1 MTNHKTKLKY
11 FDKVLYNLE
20 TLANKIDEECPQE
33 CRTDALSEIIWDS
46 YDLVKEVTIDNR
58 LENQDDE
65 HGNTT
70 VAL

>member
-1 MTNHKTKLKY
+1 MTNPKTKLKY

-20 TLANKIDEECPQE
+20 SLANKIDEECPQE
-33 CRTDALSEIIWDS
+33 YRTDGLSEIIWNS
-46 YDLVKEVTIDNR
+46 YDLIKEVTVDNR

-65 HGNTT
+65 KGSTS

>member
-1 MTNHKTKLKY
+1 MTNPKTKLKY

-20 TLANKIDEECPQE
+20 SLANKIDEECPQE
-33 CRTDALSEIIWDS
+33 YRTDGLSEIIWNS
-46 YDLVKEVTIDNR
+46 YDLIKEVTVDNR

-65 HGNTT
+65 KGSTH

>member
-1 MTNHKTKLKY
+1 MTNPKTKLKY

-20 TLANKIDEECPQE
+20 SLANKIDEDCPQE
-33 CRTDALSEIIWDS
+33 YRTDGLSEIIWNS
-46 YDLVKEVTIDNR
+46 YDLVKEVTVNNR

-65 HGNTT
+65 KGSTS

>member
-20 TLANKIDEECPQE
+20 ALANKIDEECPQE
-33 CRTDALSEIIWDS
+33 CRTDALSQIVWSS
-46 YDLVKEVTIDNR
+46 YDLVKEVTTDNR
-58 LENQDDE
+58 LEDQNDE
-65 HGNTT
+65 QGSTT